1 MFLQLVEQLEI
12 ARGEQTAEIYL
23 PMDRSDIGEYIGIT
37 LAAVSRAFRT
47 LNTRGV
53 IKFRDRWHVKIVD
66 RDAFEIIAG
75 ER

>member
-53 IKFRDRWHVKIVD
+53 IKFRDRGHVKIVD
-66 RDAFEIIAG
+66 RDAFEKIAG